1 MNDKKRV
8 LVIDDEPL
16 IRQTM
21 SDYLEE
27 CGYEAAT
34 ASDGLQGL
42 DILRRRRF
50 DVVLVDL
57 RMPRMDGLEVITTL
71 REEQPNLPTV
81 VISGTGVLND
91 AIEAMRRGAWDYI
104 TKPVLDLDE
113 VTLVIE
119 QVLEKAALISERD
132 RYRRELEQVNRS
144 LEAEVARQTESLRI
158 QNRELRAMNRVSY
171 VISSSLDLDTI
182 LHRALEAAITAIEAD
197 GGAVRLLNPDT
208 GQLVI
213 AAAHHLPDEYLRH
226 AQAIPLGAG
235 IIGRVA
241 RDGHPLSGSDFDADP
256 WLKMLSSSGH
266 PTTYLCVPLR
276 AEDRILGTLGVTLPA
291 ADLPSART
299 VELLAAIGNQLGV
312 AIARIQ
318 YSADLE
324 KANARLEQALAEMKR
339 LDMLR
344 EQFIQ
349 NVAHELRTPLGLVYG
364 YTEMLAQEGL
374 SPEEQR
380 MAVEVI
386 SKRMRSLVDLVDSIT
401 TLQDLNSQPLK
412 MEPVNI
418 PDLIETVRK
427 MTEQRA
433 AAAGITLQTA
443 CPPDVPPVNGD
454 FTRLT
459 QALHQVTDNACK
471 FSPAGSTVSVE
482 VQKIDHQ
489 VLISIADQGIGIP
502 AEEHERIF
510 DRFYQ
515 VDGSAT
521 RRYGGTGLGLA
532 IAKEIVEA
540 HAGHITVESAVG
552 AGSTFTIHLP
562 LP

>member
-81 VISGTGVLND
+81 VISGTGVLSD

-119 QVLEKAALISERD
+119 QVLEKAALIAERD

-226 AQAIPLGAG
+226 AQAIPLGEG

-241 RDGHPLSGSDFDADP
+241 RDGHPLGGSDFDADP
-256 WLKMLSSSGH
+256 WLKMLSSNGH
-266 PTTYLCVPLR
+266 PGTYLCVPLR

-324 KANARLEQALAEMKR
+324 EANARLEQALAEMKR
-339 LDMLR
+339 LDTLR

-433 AAAGITLQTA
+433 VAAGITLQTA

-482 VQKIDHQ
+482 VQKMDHQ
-489 VLISIADQGIGIP
+489 VLISVADQGIGIP